1 MFRKLVGTHREFI
14 LSIVRLVVGVIFFYH
29 GAQKMLGWFG
39 GMGFVRQTA
48 AFEARM
54 HFPAVIAVLP
64 TLAEFFGGLGL
75 IVGFLTR
82 IAAFG
87 LFCDMIV
94 AMALVTG
101 PNGLSMNWSGR
112 QAGEGIEFSL
122 MAVAIML
129 LFMVR
134 GGGALSLDYLLQG
147 SGSPRST
154 VPAPLEKVR
163 T

>member
-1 MFRKLVGTHREFI
+1 MFRKLVATHREFI

-39 GMGFVRQTA
+39 GLGFTRQMA
-48 AFEARM
+48 AFEAR
-54 HFPAVIAVLP
+54 HFPAAVAILP
-64 TLAEFFGGLGL
+64 IFAEFFGGLGL
-75 IVGFLTR
+75 ILGFLTR

-87 LFCDMIV
+87 LFCDMIA
-94 AMALVTG
+94 AMVLVTG
-101 PNGLSMNWSGR
+101 PNGFSMNWSGR

-147 SGSPRST
+147 SGSSRSAVAT
-154 VPAPLEKVR
+154 PVESIR
-163 T
+163 S